1 MKFTREN
8 LRDYH
13 LLDCKIKNLLIDK
26 EYNSEIDKTLLD
38 KEIERLTEFKNEID
52 NILPTLTE
60 KELDVLNIITGTTKN
75 QEVANKY
82 DVTFATICNWE
93 KSLLKKMN
101 K

>member
-8 LRDYH
+8 LIDLH
-13 LLDCKIKNLLIDK
+13 LLDCKIKNLLIDR

-82 DVTFATICNWE
+82 NVTFATICNWE
-93 KSLLKKMN
+93 KSLLNKMN

>member
-8 LRDYH
+8 LRDFH

-93 KSLLKKMN
+93 RTLLNKMN

>member
-60 KELDVLNIITGTTKN
+60 KELDILNIITGTTKN

-82 DVTFATICNWE
+82 NVTFATICNWE
-93 KSLLKKMN
+93 KSLLNKMN

>member
-8 LRDYH
+8 LIDLH

-52 NILPTLTE
+52 NILPTLSE

-82 DVTFATICNWE
+82 NVTFATICNWE
-93 KSLLKKMN
+93 KSLLNKMN

>member
-52 NILPTLTE
+52 NISPTLTE

-82 DVTFATICNWE
+82 NVTFATICNWE
-93 KSLLKKMN
+93 KSLLNKMN

>member
-8 LRDYH
+8 LRYYH

-52 NILPTLTE
+52 NILPTLSE
-60 KELDVLNIITGTTKN
+60 KELDILNIITGTTKN

-82 DVTFATICNWE
+82 NVTFATICNWE
-93 KSLLKKMN
+93 KSLLNKMN

>member
-8 LRDYH
+8 LIDFH

-60 KELDVLNIITGTTKN
+60 KELNVLNIITGVTTN
-75 QEVANKY
+75 QKIANKY
-82 DVTFATICNWE
+82 DVTFQTVCNWE
-93 KSLLKKMN
+93 RTLLKKIN

>member
-52 NILPTLTE
+52 NILPTLSE

-82 DVTFATICNWE
+82 NVTFATICNWE
-93 KSLLKKMN
+93 KSLLNKMN

>member
-8 LRDYH
+8 LIDLH

-52 NILPTLTE
+52 NILPTLSE
-60 KELDVLNIITGTTKN
+60 KELDILNIITGTTKN

-82 DVTFATICNWE
+82 NVTFATICNWE
-93 KSLLKKMN
+93 KSLLNKMN

>member
-52 NILPTLTE
+52 NILPTLSE
-60 KELDVLNIITGTTKN
+60 KELDILNIITGTTKN

-82 DVTFATICNWE
+82 NVTFATICNWE
-93 KSLLKKMN
+93 KSLLNKMN

>member
-8 LRDYH
+8 LIDLH

-38 KEIERLTEFKNEID
+38 KGIERLTEFKNEID
-52 NILPTLTE
+52 NILPTLSE
-60 KELDVLNIITGTTKN
+60 KELDILNIITGTTKN

-82 DVTFATICNWE
+82 NVTFATICNWE
-93 KSLLKKMN
+93 KSLLNKMN

>member
-8 LRDYH
+8 LRDFH
-13 LLDCKIKNLLIDK
+13 LLDCKIKNLLVDK

-93 KSLLKKMN
+93 RTLLNKMN

>member
-8 LRDYH
+8 LRDSH

-93 KSLLKKMN
+93 KSLLNKMN

>member
-82 DVTFATICNWE
+82 NVTFATICNWE
-93 KSLLKKMN
+93 KSLLNKMN

>member
-8 LRDYH
+8 LIDFH

-93 KSLLKKMN
+93 KSLLNKMN

>member
-93 KSLLKKMN
+93 KSLLNKMN

>member
-8 LRDYH
+8 LIDLH

-82 DVTFATICNWE
+82 YVTFATICNWE
-93 KSLLKKMN
+93 RTLLNKMN

>member
-8 LRDYH
+8 LRDFH

>member
-8 LRDYH
+8 LRDFH
-13 LLDCKIKNLLIDK
+13 LLDCKIKNLLVDK

-82 DVTFATICNWE
+82 NVTFATICNWE
-93 KSLLKKMN
+93 KSLLNKMN

>member
-8 LRDYH
+8 LIDLH

-26 EYNSEIDKTLLD
+26 EYDSEIDKTLLD

-60 KELDVLNIITGTTKN
+60 KELDILNIITGTTKN

-82 DVTFATICNWE
+82 NVTFATICNWE
-93 KSLLKKMN
+93 KSLLNKMN

>member
-52 NILPTLTE
+52 NILPTLSE

-93 KSLLKKMN
+93 KSLLN
-101 K
+101 KINK